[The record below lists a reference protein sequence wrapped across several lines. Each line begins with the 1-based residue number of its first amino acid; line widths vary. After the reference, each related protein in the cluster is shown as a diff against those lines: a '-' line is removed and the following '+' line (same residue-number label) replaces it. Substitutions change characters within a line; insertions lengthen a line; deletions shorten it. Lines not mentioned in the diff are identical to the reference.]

1 MLGKKMAKSRYLK
14 LILVSAAGDKVRS
27 LRIRKTFLGLAL
39 FSFLL
44 GGVFFAFFAWNY
56 VEHQIEFQELQ
67 RLRVDASDQRQ
78 NLQRLLF
85 DVERLQ
91 QDLASL
97 SMAEA
102 RIRQLAN
109 LEEDGRFVPVAMG
122 GQPDAENSSLNEIQQ
137 QINALQVEVELRRQ
151 AQQDVRNLLNDQ
163 ISISRSTPKGWPTR
177 GWLSSYFG
185 KRKSPFTGRT
195 VMHEGLDI
203 AANTGTPVVA
213 TADGIVAR
221 VEYSSAYGNTVVVDH
236 GYGYQT
242 LYAHNSR
249 NLVKVGQRVKRGE
262 RIAQVGNTGVST
274 GSHLHYEVH
283 LNGVPINPRPFL

>member
-1 MLGKKMAKSRYLK
+1 MVKSRYLK
-14 LILVSAAGDKVRS
+14 LILVSASGNRVRS
-27 LRIRKTFLGLAL
+27 LRIRKTFLGFTLCSL
-39 FSFLL
+39 LL
-44 GGVFFAFFAWNY
+44 GGALFLFFAWNY
-56 VEHQIEFQELQ
+56 VSHQIEFEELQ
-67 RLRVDASDQRQ
+67 RLRVETSDQRQ
-78 NLQRLLF
+78 NLQRLVL

-97 SMAEA
+97 VVSEA

-109 LEEDGRFVPVAMG
+109 LEDDRRLIPVAMG
-122 GQPDAENSSLNEIQQ
+122 GQPDRDNLSLSEIQQ
-137 QINALQVEVELRRQ
+137 QINALQIDIELRRQ

-185 KRKSPFTGRT
+185 ERKSPFNGRT
-195 VMHEGLDI
+195 VMHDGLDI
-203 AANTGTPVVA
+203 AANIGTSVTA
-213 TADGIVAR
+213 TADGIIAR
-221 VEYSSAYGNTVVVDH
+221 AEYSPTYGNNLVIDH

-262 RIAQVGNTGVST
+262 RIAQVGNTGTST
-274 GSHLHYEVH
+274 GPHLHYEVH
-283 LNGVPINPRPFL
+283 LNGVPINPRTFL

>member
-1 MLGKKMAKSRYLK
+1 MARYLK
-14 LILVSAAGDKVRS
+14 LIMIPASGSRARSVRVHTS
-27 LRIRKTFLGLAL
+27 LIGMSIFSLLCVFGL
-39 FSFLL
+39 
-44 GGVFFAFFAWNY
+44 FAFFAWSY
-56 VEHQIEFQELQ
+56 VSHQIDYQELQ
-67 RLRVDASDQRQ
+67 RLRAETSSQRQ
-78 NLQRLLF
+78 DVQRLVL

-91 QDLASL
+91 QELGALA
-97 SMAEA
+97 MAEA

-109 LEEDGRFVPVAMG
+109 LEEDRRLIPIAMG
-122 GQPDAENSSLNEIQQ
+122 GQPDPGSHSIGDIQE
-137 QINALQVEVELRRQ
+137 QINVLQIEIEMRRQ
-151 AQQDVRNLLNDQ
+151 GQQDVRNLLNDQ

-203 AANTGTPVVA
+203 AANTGTPVTV
-213 TADGIVAR
+213 TADGVVSR
-221 VEYSSAYGNTVVVDH
+221 VTYSPTYGNKVVVDH

-249 NLVKVGQRVKRGE
+249 NLVKVGQRVKRGD
-262 RIAQVGNTGVST
+262 RIAQVGNTGIST
-274 GSHLHYEVH
+274 GPHLHYEVH

>member
-1 MLGKKMAKSRYLK
+1 MTKSRYLK
-14 LILVSAAGDKVRS
+14 LILVSASGNRVRS
-27 LRIRKTFLGLAL
+27 LRIRKTFLGLTL
-39 FSFLL
+39 CSLLL
-44 GGVFFAFFAWNY
+44 GGVLFSFFAWNY
-56 VEHQIEFQELQ
+56 VSHRIEFQELQ
-67 RLRVDASDQRQ
+67 RLRIEASDQRQ
-78 NLQRLLF
+78 NLQRLVL

-97 SMAEA
+97 AMTEA

-109 LEEDGRFVPVAMG
+109 LEDDGRLIPVAMG
-122 GQPDAENSSLNEIQQ
+122 GQPEEESLSLSEIQQ
-137 QINALQVEVELRRQ
+137 QINALQIDIELRRQ

-163 ISISRSTPKGWPTR
+163 ISISRSTPRGWPTR

-213 TADGIVAR
+213 PADGIVAR
-221 VEYSSAYGNTVVVDH
+221 VEYSSTYGNTVVIDH

-283 LNGVPINPRPFL
+283 LNGVPIDPRVFL

>member
-1 MLGKKMAKSRYLK
+1 M
-14 LILVSAAGDKVRS
+14 
-27 LRIRKTFLGLAL
+27 RIRKTFLGLSL
-39 FSFLL
+39 CSLLL
-44 GGVFFAFFAWNY
+44 GGVLFSFFAWNY
-56 VEHQIEFQELQ
+56 VSQRIEFQELQ
-67 RLRVDASDQRQ
+67 RLRVEASEQRQ
-78 NLQRLLF
+78 NLQRLVS
-85 DVERLQ
+85 DVERLR
-91 QDLASL
+91 QDLAAL
-97 SMAEA
+97 AITEA

-109 LEEDGRFVPVAMG
+109 LEDDGRLIPVAMG
-122 GQPDAENSSLNEIQQ
+122 GQPDAENNSLSEIQQ
-137 QINALQVEVELRRQ
+137 QINALQIDIELRRQ

-185 KRKSPFTGRT
+185 KRKSPFSGRI

-213 TADGIVAR
+213 PADGIVAR
-221 VEYSSAYGNTVVVDH
+221 VEYSSTYGNTVVIDH

-249 NLVKVGQRVKRGE
+249 NLVKVGQRIKRGE

-274 GSHLHYEVH
+274 GPHLHYEVH
-283 LNGVPINPRPFL
+283 LNGVPINPRTFL

>member
-1 MLGKKMAKSRYLK
+1 MVKSRYLK
-14 LILVSAAGDKVRS
+14 LILISASGNRVRS
-27 LRIRKTFLGLAL
+27 LRIRKTFLGLTL
-39 FSFLL
+39 CSLLL
-44 GGVFFAFFAWNY
+44 GGVLFSFFAWNY
-56 VEHQIEFQELQ
+56 VSHQIEFQELQ
-67 RLRVDASDQRQ
+67 RLRVETSDQRQ
-78 NLQRLLF
+78 NFQRLKF

-91 QDLASL
+91 QDLISL
-97 SMAEA
+97 SMTEA

-109 LEEDGRFVPVAMG
+109 LEEDGRLIPVAMG
-122 GQPDAENSSLNEIQQ
+122 GQPDAENLSLSEIQQ
-137 QINALQVEVELRRQ
+137 QINALQIDIELRRQ

-185 KRKSPFTGRT
+185 KRKSPFSGRT

-203 AANTGTPVVA
+203 AANIGTPVVA
-213 TADGIVAR
+213 TADGIVAL
-221 VEYSSAYGNTVVVDH
+221 VEYSPTYGNTLVIDH

-262 RIAQVGNTGVST
+262 RIAQVGNTGIST
-274 GSHLHYEVH
+274 GPHLHYEVH
-283 LNGVPINPRPFL
+283 LNGVPINPRAFL

>member
-1 MLGKKMAKSRYLK
+1 M
-14 LILVSAAGDKVRS
+14 RS
-27 LRIRKTFLGLAL
+27 LRIRKTFLGFTLCSL
-39 FSFLL
+39 LL
-44 GGVFFAFFAWNY
+44 GGVLFLFFAWNY
-56 VEHQIEFQELQ
+56 VSLQIEFEELQ
-67 RLRVDASDQRQ
+67 RLRVETSDQRQ
-78 NLQRLLF
+78 NLQRLVL

-97 SMAEA
+97 EVSEA

-109 LEEDGRFVPVAMG
+109 LEDDRRLIPVAMG
-122 GQPDAENSSLNEIQQ
+122 GQPDRDNLSLSEIQQ
-137 QINALQVEVELRRQ
+137 QINALQIDIELRRQ

-185 KRKSPFTGRT
+185 ERKSPFNGRT
-195 VMHEGLDI
+195 VMHDGLDI
-203 AANTGTPVVA
+203 AANIGTSVTA
-213 TADGIVAR
+213 TADGIIAR
-221 VEYSSAYGNTVVVDH
+221 AGYSPTYGNNLVIDH

-262 RIAQVGNTGVST
+262 RIAQVGNTGTST
-274 GSHLHYEVH
+274 GPHLHYEVH
-283 LNGVPINPRPFL
+283 LNGVPINPRTFL

>member
-1 MLGKKMAKSRYLK
+1 M
-14 LILVSAAGDKVRS
+14 RS
-27 LRIRKTFLGLAL
+27 LRIRKTFLGLTLCSLLLGGML
-39 FSFLL
+39 FSF
-44 GGVFFAFFAWNY
+44 FAWDY
-56 VEHQIEFQELQ
+56 VSHRIEFQELQ
-67 RLRVDASDQRQ
+67 RLRIEASDQRQ
-78 NLQRLLF
+78 NMQRLVL

-91 QDLASL
+91 QELASL
-97 SMAEA
+97 AMTEA

-109 LEEDGRFVPVAMG
+109 LEDDGRLIPVAMG
-122 GQPDAENSSLNEIQQ
+122 GQPDEDNFSLNEIQQ
-137 QINALQVEVELRRQ
+137 QINALQIDIELRRQ

-213 TADGIVAR
+213 PADGIVAR
-221 VEYSSAYGNTVVVDH
+221 VTYSSTYGNKVVIDH

-249 NLVKVGQRVKRGE
+249 ILVKVGQRVTRGE

-274 GSHLHYEVH
+274 GPHLHYEVH
-283 LNGVPINPRPFL
+283 LNGVPIDPRAFL

>member
-1 MLGKKMAKSRYLK
+1 MVKSRYLK
-14 LILVSAAGDKVRS
+14 LILVSASGSRVRS
-27 LRIRKTFLGLAL
+27 LRIRKTFLGFTLCSL
-39 FSFLL
+39 LL
-44 GGVFFAFFAWNY
+44 GGVLFLFFAWNY
-56 VEHQIEFQELQ
+56 VSLQIEFEELQ
-67 RLRVDASDQRQ
+67 RLRVETSDQRQ
-78 NLQRLLF
+78 NLQRLVL

-97 SMAEA
+97 EVSEA

-109 LEEDGRFVPVAMG
+109 LEDDRRLIPVAMG
-122 GQPDAENSSLNEIQQ
+122 GQPDRDNLSLSEIQQ
-137 QINALQVEVELRRQ
+137 QINALQIDIELRRQ

-185 KRKSPFTGRT
+185 ERKSPFNGRT
-195 VMHEGLDI
+195 VMHDGLDI
-203 AANTGTPVVA
+203 AANIGTSVTA
-213 TADGIVAR
+213 TADGIIAR
-221 VEYSSAYGNTVVVDH
+221 AGYSPTYGNNLVIDH

-262 RIAQVGNTGVST
+262 RIAQVGNTGTST
-274 GSHLHYEVH
+274 GPHLHYEVH
-283 LNGVPINPRPFL
+283 LNGVPINPRTFL

>member
-1 MLGKKMAKSRYLK
+1 M
-14 LILVSAAGDKVRS
+14 
-27 LRIRKTFLGLAL
+27 F
-39 FSFLL
+39 FS
-44 GGVFFAFFAWNY
+44 FFAWNY
-56 VEHQIEFQELQ
+56 VSHRIEFQELQ
-67 RLRVDASDQRQ
+67 RLRIEASDQRQ
-78 NLQRLLF
+78 SMQRLVL
-85 DVERLQ
+85 DIERLQ

-97 SMAEA
+97 AMTEA

-109 LEEDGRFVPVAMG
+109 LEDDGRLIPVAMG
-122 GQPDAENSSLNEIQQ
+122 GQPNEENVSLSEIQQ
-137 QINALQVEVELRRQ
+137 QINALQIDIELRRQ

-163 ISISRSTPKGWPTR
+163 ISISRSTPKGWPTH

-213 TADGIVAR
+213 PADGIVAR
-221 VEYSSAYGNTVVVDH
+221 VEYSPTYGNTVIIDH
-236 GYGYQT
+236 GYGYQS

-274 GSHLHYEVH
+274 GPHLHYEVH
-283 LNGVPINPRPFL
+283 LNGVPIDPRSFL

>member
-1 MLGKKMAKSRYLK
+1 MAKYLK
-14 LILVSAAGDKVRS
+14 LILVPESGNRVKP
-27 LRIRKTFLGLAL
+27 LRISRLFLCISLCSL
-39 FSFLL
+39 LL
-44 GGVFFAFFAWNY
+44 GIGLFTFFAWSY
-56 VEHQIEFQELQ
+56 VSHRIDYQELQ
-67 RLRVDASDQRQ
+67 RLRVESSNQRQ
-78 NLQRLLF
+78 NLQRLVL

-91 QDLASL
+91 QELGTLA
-97 SMAEA
+97 MAEA

-109 LEEDGRFVPVAMG
+109 LEGEERLLPIAMG
-122 GQPDAENSSLNEIQQ
+122 GQPDPGSYGIDDIQQ
-137 QINALQVEVELRRQ
+137 QINTLQIEIELRRQ
-151 AQQDVRNLLNDQ
+151 SQQNVRNLLNDE

-203 AANTGTPVVA
+203 AANTGTPVTV

-221 VEYSSAYGNTVVVDH
+221 VEYSPTYGNTVVIDH

-249 NLVKVGQRVKRGE
+249 NLVKVGQRVKRGD
-262 RIAQVGNTGVST
+262 RIAQVGNTGMST

-283 LNGVPINPRPFL
+283 LNGVPINPRTFL